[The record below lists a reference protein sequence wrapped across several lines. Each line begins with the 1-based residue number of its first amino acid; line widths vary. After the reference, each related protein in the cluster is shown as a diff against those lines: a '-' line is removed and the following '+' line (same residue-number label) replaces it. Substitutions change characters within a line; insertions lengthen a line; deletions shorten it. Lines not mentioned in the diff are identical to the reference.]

1 MYIEKY
7 LNKVSILMYKLHL
20 FPYKFQFNKL
30 FNINLGKC
38 SHIIFNY
45 RTIMNEVYKCYFCIP
60 SFSSFHD
67 PRRPEV

>member
-1 MYIEKY
+1 
-7 LNKVSILMYKLHL
+7 MYKLHL

-30 FNINLGKC
+30 FNINLVNQG
-38 SHIIFNY
+38 SPIIFNY
-45 RTIMNEVYKCYFCIP
+45 RIIMNEVYKCYFCIT